1 MKPVFVGGSLSFKG
15 DKNAKKK
22 KSNKAKHS
30 LKSPTEAVDSAAADG
45 GGGGD
50 VISDALVVSAP
61 HEADLDSDLTDAER
75 KALKKKRER
84 ELQELGKLA
93 EKSHRER
100 VEEFNERLASLTEH
114 NDIPRVRR
122 TARAL
127 AAACPA
133 TTLLVVFSHGP
144 LVQLSLSLPPSRIS
158 PSLLFKN
165 NQVSAA
171 GNG

>member
-15 DKNAKKK
+15 DKKAKKK
-22 KSNKAKHS
+22 KKSKAKHT

-50 VISDALVVSAP
+50 VISDVVSAP
-61 HEADLDSDLTDAER
+61 HEADLESDLTDAER

-133 TTLLVVFSHGP
+133 TLLFTVSHGP
-144 LVQLSLSLPPSRIS
+144 LVQLILSLPPSRIF